1 MATLLLRPAL
11 RRARRPLVAARPSS
25 SSLGLG
31 LRPLSSD
38 SERPPLPQSY
48 GHDTLL
54 SGSKVLIANR
64 GEIAIRIAR
73 AARALGAQ
81 SLAVCA
87 PEDRHSPHVA
97 FADESVVLERGLT
110 AIAPYLD
117 VEGLTGAAVERG
129 ANLVHPGE
137 LRADNVHM
145 ICMHVASTNC

>member
-1 MATLLLRPAL
+1 MAALLLRPAL

-25 SSLGLG
+25 SPLGR

-48 GHDTLL
+48 GHDALL
-54 SGSKVLIANR
+54 TGSKVLIANR

-73 AARALGAQ
+73 AAKALGAQ

-87 PEDRHSPHVA
+87 PEDRNSPHVA
-97 FADESVVLERGLT
+97 FADESVVLEKGST

-117 VEGLTGAAVERG
+117 VEGLTRVAVERG

-137 LRADNVHM
+137 LQ
-145 ICMHVASTNC
+145 S